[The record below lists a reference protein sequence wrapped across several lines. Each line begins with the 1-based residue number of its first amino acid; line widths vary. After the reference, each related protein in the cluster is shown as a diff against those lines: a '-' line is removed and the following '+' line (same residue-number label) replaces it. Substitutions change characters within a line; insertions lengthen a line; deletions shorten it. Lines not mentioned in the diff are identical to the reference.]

1 LFAAT
6 MAGVALAIIVP
17 SARSVLA
24 ETPPTPKTAQ
34 EAKKK
39 LEKRRIE
46 LESVTKR
53 AKTLE
58 SDVDALANERKRLN
72 IKLVETAHLIKK
84 SEAEL
89 TSIESHLGELASQEK
104 ILRGS
109 LNKRHGQIAKL
120 LSALQRMGRNPPPI
134 LITQR
139 EDALKMVRS
148 AMLLAAAFPEL
159 GDQARALAGR
169 LNELVRVMTEIR
181 NQGKQLRT
189 EMTRL
194 TDARTRLSGLLE
206 AKKASLEERESELK
220 RMRSAAAEISAS
232 VTDLNEL
239 ISRLDQAVKDNTGL
253 GAYEAEARRQAASGL
268 RPTVGGPGA
277 DKGGPTTS
285 PAPATGQDV
294 VELVPGATLGSPGR
308 IKPEIPFAQATG
320 RLPLPA
326 QGRKVL
332 AFGEKTQYGGRSKGI
347 VLETRQGAQV
357 TSPSD
362 GWIVYAGEFRSYGQ
376 LLIINAGGGYHVLLA
391 GLSQIDVQPGQFVLA
406 AEPVGTMS
414 GWSQQAQ
421 PAAVSSA
428 PVLYVEFRKD
438 GKPIDPDPWWVPGHQ
453 KVQG

>member
-1 LFAAT
+1 LQRARRKKRSGSVVAAIT
-6 MAGVALAIIVP
+6 AAGVAVALAMP
-17 SARSVLA
+17 LA
-24 ETPPTPKTAQ
+24 VGALAQTPTSPE

-39 LEKRRIE
+39 LERQRRD
-46 LESVTKR
+46 LESVAKR

-58 SDVDALANERKRLN
+58 GDVSTLAAERERLN
-72 IKLVETAHLIKK
+72 AKLVETAGLIKK
-84 SEAEL
+84 SEGQL
-89 TSIESHLGELASQEK
+89 TSIEERLGELESQEK

-109 LNKRHGQIAKL
+109 LNQRHGQIAKL

-159 GDQARALAGR
+159 GDQARALATR

-181 NQGKQLRT
+181 TQGESLRT

-206 AKKASLEERESELK
+206 EKKVSLEQRQSELK
-220 RMRSAAAEISAS
+220 SMRQAAAAISAN

-239 ISRLDQAVKDNTGL
+239 ISRLDKAVKDNTGL
-253 GAYEAEARRQAASGL
+253 GAYDAEARKQAAAPDDKKVIQ
-268 RPTVGGPGA
+268 PT
-277 DKGGPTTS
+277 
-285 PAPATGQDV
+285 DV
-294 VELVPGATLGSPGR
+294 VELSPGAALGSPGR
-308 IKPEIPFAQATG
+308 IKPEIAFAKAKA

-332 AFGEKTQYGGRSKGI
+332 AFGEKTQYGGQSKGL
-347 VLETRQGAQV
+347 VLETRQGGQV
-357 TSPSD
+357 TSPCD

-421 PAAVSSA
+421 PAAVNSA

-438 GKPIDPDPWWVPGHQ
+438 GRPIDPDPWWVAGHQ